1 MEHLMSTVTVVR
13 FSRNPGPD
21 IFSSKT
27 GLAALL
33 CLLALSSAS
42 DPAYGKS
49 RITFPYSPCTEKS
62 TLPGCVTKR
71 LNNELRPYTP
81 KVYPDHGLVDTM
93 TPAGREAR
101 GFYITPMYLHG
112 LGAKRTAEAMKRGK
126 LNAVVIDMKDD
137 LGHLVYP
144 SKIPLGQ
151 QVTNVLINDPAAMV
165 KAFHEQ
171 GIYVIARIV
180 SFKDSRLP
188 YVRPDLAVRIGAHA
202 ERLYS
207 VGENWLDAYSP
218 EVQDYLV
225 DIALEIQSFG
235 FDEIQFDYIRFP
247 RGYPS
252 SHATWLHAGEKPG
265 GHAELIAR
273 FLEKVDRAV
282 TLPISADVFGLTTLV
297 DGDPRGLGQYIET
310 MAQYIE
316 AISPMMYANG
326 MDTYFR
332 DGHIT
337 SHVVELIQ
345 CGLQRGRL
353 KAKNIVLRPY
363 LQAYSNGVEHLWG
376 SDFIMEQVLAAERA
390 GSDGYLFWNPTMRN
404 QVTMDAMRNLAAH
417 PHGKGLA
424 MLPHIPDH
432 IKAPWCPES
441 GNVFGT
447 AADRSAKKTKVAR
460 AARGDGAPK
469 AVAAGCV
476 GACSPAAQ

>member
-1 MEHLMSTVTVVR
+1 MA
-13 FSRNPGPD
+13 G
-21 IFSSKT
+21 
-27 GLAALL
+27 LL
-33 CLLALSSAS
+33 CLLGLSLASA
-42 DPAYGKS
+42 PAHGKS

-71 LNNELRPYTP
+71 LGTDLRPYTP
-81 KVYPDHGLVDTM
+81 EVYPDHGLADTM
-93 TPAGREAR
+93 SAAGREAR

-144 SKIPLGQ
+144 TKIPLGQ
-151 QVTNVLINDPAAMV
+151 QVANVLIKDPAAMV
-165 KAFHEQ
+165 KTFHEQ
-171 GIYVIARIV
+171 GIYVIGRIV

-207 VGENWLDAYSP
+207 AGENWLDAYSP

-225 DIALEIQSFG
+225 DIALEVQSFG

-247 RGYPS
+247 KGYPS
-252 SHATWLHAGEKPG
+252 SHATWLHAGEKPR
-265 GHAELIAR
+265 GHADLIAK

-282 TLPISADVFGLTTLV
+282 TIPISADVFGLTTLV
-297 DGDPRGLGQYIET
+297 DGDPRDLGQYIET
-310 MAQYIE
+310 MAQYID

-376 SDFIMEQVLAAERA
+376 AEFILEQALAAERA

-424 MLPHIPDH
+424 TLPRIPDR

-447 AADRSAKKTKVAR
+447 AAERTAKKTNSAR
-460 AARGDGAPK
+460 AARGDRARK
-469 AVAAGCV
+469 VVAEGCV
-476 GACSPAAQ
+476 GACGPASH